1 MTRMPRVS
9 TASPRPALGLLLAA
23 ALVLAGGLVVGTPS
37 AAQAAAPRVTIS
49 KIASKTAPYKGKTTV
64 KPNIKASG
72 AVTISKK
79 TLTVTKGSRTIAKN
93 ASSARLSA
101 GTYKVTQKVT
111 YRTYST
117 KTTTQTV
124 KKKVVGVASGTDV
137 TVTCTAS
144 SVIPEFIEDDPTPY
158 GATIQ
163 GTCTSPKFDGTH
175 AMAAFL
181 FDLDDEW
188 WGFND
193 DNLDEF
199 TTLSLPVVGVPF
211 SAILNPDGD
220 LMKTTTVTKKVTKK
234 VYSALKTKTSKTQT
248 LVIRQGK
255 KPSWVYGTGSYRC
268 PAGYPIKGNAS
279 SMIYHVPGG
288 AFYDRTKPEQCFAT
302 ESAARAEGYR
312 KSQR

>member
-1 MTRMPRVS
+1 MPRFS
-9 TASPRPALGLLLAA
+9 IAAPRPALGLLLAA
-23 ALVLAGGLVVGTPS
+23 TLVLVGGLVVGTPS
-37 AAQAAAPRVTIS
+37 AAVAAAPSVTFA
-49 KIASKTAPYKGKTTV
+49 KIASKTAPYKGKTTI
-64 KPNIKASG
+64 KPNVRKAG
-72 AVTISKK
+72 AVEISKK
-79 TLTVTKGSRTIAKN
+79 TLTVKKGSRTVARD
-93 ASSARLSA
+93 ASSVRLAA

-117 KTTTQTV
+117 KTTTETV

-137 TVTCTAS
+137 NVTCTAS
-144 SVIPEFIEDDPTPY
+144 AVIPEYFEGDPTPW
-158 GATIQ
+158 GATVN
-163 GTCTSPKFDGTH
+163 GTCTSPKFDGKH
-175 AMAAFL
+175 VMAAFL
-181 FDLDDEW
+181 LNLDDEW

-199 TTLSLPVVGVPF
+199 TTPALPVAGAPF
-211 SAILNPDGD
+211 SAVLNPDGD

-234 VYSALKTKTSKTQT
+234 VYSSLKTKTSKAQT
-248 LVIRQGK
+248 LVIKQGK
-255 KPSWVYGTGSYRC
+255 KPSWVYGTGGYQC
-268 PAGYPIKGNAS
+268 PSGYPIKGNAS